1 MGRRHDKF
9 RKMFYFLE
17 EKQTRAQTFT
27 LEELAEHTGYKMSS
41 IRTYYGKRL
50 KGLLVTAVDDD
61 TYQAQG
67 TEAFDEESFI
77 DYLTQRSSPLD
88 AQEVIQSGGADPQA
102 GGTGAGEPLD
112 SAGAVVNVVRRVAS
126 VEERFEQ
133 ELLHRSEAT
142 FKQALMSY
150 HNEARAG
157 LGLCVSGLV
166 QAWELMLKAELYKIR
181 GIKSME
187 GSAEVEIKALLPKF
201 FPSPRDPVRCNVE
214 WLVELRDR
222 HIALLIGELTPF
234 FSRLLQANVLSFR
247 RRWEAVSERV
257 LFIRGGGVMALGV
270 EGRAPDFEVLKR
282 QYGEDLVR
290 HMERVL
296 ERLSRDEI
304 ELRGHTSFLASP
316 SHRLVLSPIIDANQV
331 ALSDHHAT
339 LEAAEL
345 MRYQAHEVWRKTH
358 PFSASE
364 VVHEINRRL
373 PYDLRLTA
381 AAIEVIDVAHDVRSA
396 PRSPFYMK
404 LEDSPFHVYSQAYVD
419 WVVNAIKERSDWIKR
434 AQETARRLEE

>member
-17 EKQTRAQTFT
+17 EKQTKAQSFT

-50 KGLLVTAVDDD
+50 KGLLVTAVDDE

-67 TEAFDEESFI
+67 TEAFDEETFI

-88 AQEVIQSGGADPQA
+88 AQEVIQAEGGAASASDEFVSLT
-102 GGTGAGEPLD
+102 GGVGAMRR
-112 SAGAVVNVVRRVAS
+112 AVS
-126 VEERFEQ
+126 VEARFEQ
-133 ELLHRSEAT
+133 ELLYRSEVT
-142 FKQALMSY
+142 FRQALASY
-150 HNEARAG
+150 HSEERAG
-157 LGLCVSGLV
+157 LGLCVNGLV

-187 GSAEVEIKALLPKF
+187 GGAEVEVKALLPKF

-214 WLVELRDR
+214 WLIELRDR
-222 HIALLIGELTPF
+222 HMSVLIGELTPF
-234 FSRLLQANVLSFR
+234 FSRLLQANALNFR

-257 LFIRGGGVMALGV
+257 LFVRGGGMMALGV
-270 EGRAPDFEVLKR
+270 EGRAPEFEGLRR
-282 QYGEDLVR
+282 QYGEELVR
-290 HMERVL
+290 CMERVL

-304 ELRGHTSFLASP
+304 ELRGHTAFLASP

-404 LEDSPFHVYSQAYVD
+404 VEDSPFHVYSQAYVD